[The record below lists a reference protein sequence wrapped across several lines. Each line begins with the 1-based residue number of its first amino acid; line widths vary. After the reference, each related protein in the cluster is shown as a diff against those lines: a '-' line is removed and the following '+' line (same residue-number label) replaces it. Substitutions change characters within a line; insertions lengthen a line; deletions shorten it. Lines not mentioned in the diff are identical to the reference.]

1 MRIKIRGVVV
11 LCWLL
16 LLSTLSFG
24 APSDPD
30 YASLITT
37 DLGVHVSIEP
47 LHGPINATYKLIDH
61 HEGVISWSFNKEGKS
76 DTGFIYSDG
85 RITVGSLDLFAPSV
99 KDRLDNELL
108 DAINLVNSTEILTV
122 DQNRLMT
129 GVVYYSGGEKVDAL
143 TWNRCGNILVKSGRY
158 GPALFYYDKSR
169 EADPTFVDPWNNE
182 GVALRNL
189 GRYQNAV
196 TSYDEALNLSPD
208 NSVILN
214 NRGESQYRIKRLPQA
229 LEDFNRSCR
238 SDPGNSPAWYNKG
251 VELYGLGWYIEA
263 ADCYSRSLEADSYN
277 ADAWNNKGAA
287 LAMQG
292 RYQDALPCFSNA
304 ATINPKLAGAWA
316 NGGIVLQNMG
326 LISKSKDAF
335 SRAKTLGYNQTKD
348 YYVASTLPPAILSE
362 NGEKMPAL
370 SLATS
375 MILIYLIYLGRSRQC
390 KKGEQPSIS
399 EMGVLGHFSLRATA
413 TG

>member
-1 MRIKIRGVVV
+1 MRIKMRIKMGIKIRWVVV
-11 LCWLL
+11 LCLL
-16 LLSTLSFG
+16 FLLSTLSFG

-37 DLGVHVSIEP
+37 DLGMHVSIEP
-47 LHGPINATYKLIDH
+47 LYGPINATYKLIDN
-61 HEGVISWSFNKEGKS
+61 HEGVISWSFNKPGKS

-99 KDRLDNELL
+99 KDRLDKELL
-108 DAINLVNSTEILTV
+108 AAINLVNSTQALTF
-122 DQNRLMT
+122 DPNRLMA
-129 GVVYYSGGEKVDAL
+129 GAVYYSGGEKVDAL

-169 EADPTFVDPWNNE
+169 EADPKFVDPWNNE
-182 GVALRNL
+182 GVALMNL

-214 NRGESQYRIKRLPQA
+214 NRGESRYRIKRLPQA
-229 LEDFNRSCR
+229 LEDFNRSCQ

-251 VELYGLGWYIEA
+251 VELYGMERYIEA
-263 ADCYSRSLEADSYN
+263 ADCYNRSLEADPYN

-292 RYQDALPCFSNA
+292 LYQDALPCFGNA
-304 ATINPKLAGAWA
+304 ATINSKMAGAWA

-335 SRAKTLGYNQTKD
+335 SRARTLGYNQTKD
-348 YYVASTLPPAILSE
+348 YYEASTLPPAILSE
-362 NGEKMPAL
+362 NGEKMPGI

-375 MILIYLIYLGRSRQC
+375 MILIYLGRTAARH
-390 KKGEQPSIS
+390 KRGA
-399 EMGVLGHFSLRATA
+399 GFHF
-413 TG
+413 

>member
-1 MRIKIRGVVV
+1 MIKMRIKIRGVVV
-11 LCWLL
+11 LCWLF

-37 DLGVHVSIEP
+37 DLGMHVSIEP
-47 LHGPINATYKLIDH
+47 LHGPINASYKLIDH

-85 RITVGSLDLFAPSV
+85 RITVGSLDLFSPSV
-99 KDRLDNELL
+99 KDSLDNELL
-108 DAINLVNSTEILTV
+108 DVIDLINSTQALNV

-129 GVVYYSGGEKVDAL
+129 GAIYYSGGEKVDAL
-143 TWNRCGNILVKSGRY
+143 TWNRCGNILVEGGRY
-158 GPALFYYDKSR
+158 GPSLFYYDKSR
-169 EADPTFVDPWNNE
+169 EADPTFVDSWNNE
-182 GVALRNL
+182 GVALRDL
-189 GRYQNAV
+189 GKYQKAV
-196 TSYDEALNLSPD
+196 TSYDEALNLSPN

-229 LEDFNRSCR
+229 LDDFNRSCR

-277 ADAWNNKGAA
+277 ANAWNNKGVA

-292 RYQDALPCFSNA
+292 LYQDALPCFSNA

-326 LISKSKDAF
+326 LVSKSKDAF

-348 YYVASTLPPAILSE
+348 YYEASTLPPAILSE
-362 NGEKMPAL
+362 NGEKMPGL

-375 MILIYLIYLGRSRQC
+375 IILIYLIYLGRRPPMH
-390 KKGEQPSIS
+390 K
-399 EMGVLGHFSLRATA
+399 MGAAFHF
-413 TG
+413 

>member
-1 MRIKIRGVVV
+1 MHLYV
-11 LCWLL
+11 LILL
-16 LLSTLSFG
+16 FLLSTVSLG
-24 APSDPD
+24 ASNEPD
-30 YASLITT
+30 YASHITT
-37 DLGVHVSIEP
+37 DLGMEVNIEP
-47 LHGPINATYKLIDH
+47 LHAPINATYKLIDDH
-61 HEGVISWSFNKEGKS
+61 DGVISWSFNKEAKS

-85 RITVGSLDLFAPSV
+85 RILVGSLDMFAPSV

-108 DAINLVNSTEILTV
+108 DAINLVNSTEKLTV
-122 DQNRLMT
+122 DQNRWRT
-129 GVVYYSGGEKVDAL
+129 GVVYYSGGEKVTAL
-143 TWNRCGNILVKSGRY
+143 TWNRCGNILVESGRY

-196 TSYDEALNLSPD
+196 TFYDEALKLSPN

-214 NRGESQYRIKRLPQA
+214 NRGESQYRIKRQPPS

-263 ADCYSRSLEADSYN
+263 ADCDSRSLEADSYN
-277 ADAWNNKGAA
+277 ANAWNNKGAA

-292 RYQDALPCFSNA
+292 LYQDALPCFSNA

-316 NGGIVLQNMG
+316 NGGIVLQNLG
-326 LISKSKDAF
+326 FEGKSKDAF

-362 NGEKMPAL
+362 NGEKMPGL

-375 MILIYLIYLGRSRQC
+375 MILIYLIYLGRRPPMH
-390 KKGEQPSIS
+390 KRGDAF
-399 EMGVLGHFSLRATA
+399 HF
-413 TG
+413 